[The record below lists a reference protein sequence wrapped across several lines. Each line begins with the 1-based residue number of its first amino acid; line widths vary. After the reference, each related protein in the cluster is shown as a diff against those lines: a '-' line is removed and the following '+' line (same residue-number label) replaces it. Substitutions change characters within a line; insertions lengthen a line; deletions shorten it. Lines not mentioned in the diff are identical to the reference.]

1 MRDCSCDHPT
11 PASTRVWNDLGRY
24 VTTAEQKVAVAAN
37 DLADR
42 LYNAQVG
49 LADAVYRREWDEVT
63 CQERVLV
70 E

>member
-1 MRDCSCDHPT
+1 M
-11 PASTRVWNDLGRY
+11 
-24 VTTAEQKVAVAAN
+24 TTAEQKVAVAAN